1 MTGYFTEMVI
11 GFFLAA
17 AILAA
22 SYATA
27 TFTTTFIYQGF

>member
-1 MTGYFTEMVI
+1 MTRYFKEMVL

-22 SYATA
+22 SYATS